1 MDLSNNRIKTLTEGC
16 FDGLTELQELNLKN
30 NSIYHIDVGVFGDI
44 SHRLHKLDM
53 SQNLLVELPM
63 AVSRL
68 AKIKTMDFSEN
79 QINKLY
85 KFVLNKMVH
94 LSKLD
99 LSSNRLSSIDSYVF
113 SSCPHLS
120 ELNLSN
126 NRIDGLA
133 QDAFEACPHFR
144 TLDLSQNKI
153 SIFSGSLA
161 FVKSLRNLNISSN
174 NIQTFEWTEFPED
187 LQNMDASNNKIS
199 ILAPAT
205 NSKIRVLKAIILNNK
220 Q

>member
-1 MDLSNNRIKTLTEGC
+1 MSNNRIKTLSEGC
-16 FDGLTELQELNLKN
+16 FDGLSELGDLNLKN

-63 AVSRL
+63 AVARL
-68 AKIKTMDFSEN
+68 AKIKVMDFSGN

-99 LSSNRLSSIDSYVF
+99 LSSNRLASIESYIF
-113 SSCPHLS
+113 SACPHLT

-126 NRIDGLA
+126 NRIDGFA
-133 QDAFEACPHFR
+133 QDSFEDCPHLR
-144 TLDLSQNKI
+144 RLDL
-153 SIFSGSLA
+153 
-161 FVKSLRNLNISSN
+161 
-174 NIQTFEWTEFPED
+174 
-187 LQNMDASNNKIS
+187 SNNKIS
-199 ILAPAT
+199 IFGGSLFSLKSLQTLNISHNSIQTFVWTEFPDDLLLIDAAHNKITAIAPAT
-205 NSKIRVLKAIILNNK
+205 KSKVRTLLVSCYTH
-220 Q
+220 